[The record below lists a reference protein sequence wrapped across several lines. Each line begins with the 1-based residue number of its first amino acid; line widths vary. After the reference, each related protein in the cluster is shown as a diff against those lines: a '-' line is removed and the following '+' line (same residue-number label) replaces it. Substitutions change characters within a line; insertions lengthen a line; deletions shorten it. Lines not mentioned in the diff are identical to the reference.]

1 MNTQKKLSLAIYWHM
16 HQPVYELEGT
26 YLMPWVRLHAVKD
39 YLDMVLYL
47 EKFPRLKLNFDV
59 VPALL
64 DSIIAYGNDD
74 CHDIHSELSIADTFN
89 LTEEEKS
96 FIINNFFMAKFETM
110 VYRNET
116 YTGLFQK
123 RFSTENVT
131 TDMFSPQ
138 EYSDLMAV
146 FNLVW
151 IDPVHFDRYPR
162 LRELWDKKYGYTQED
177 RIEILN
183 IQRCII
189 REIVPTIRKY
199 IQEGRIELTTSPY
212 YHAILPILIDVKASA
227 KTGLTTEGIPQSL
240 GMLDD
245 AKIQI
250 RSALDRI
257 EEVFGVRPKG
267 MWPPELCIGPK
278 TLGMFAREGIKWTL
292 SDECILSTSINFN
305 FIRDFKGNLS
315 DPYHL
320 LKVYNYQ
327 TKKSNIDIIFRDRSI
342 PNLINFEYAG
352 INPQMAAGDLYEK
365 IKTIQ
370 NKLLVSPDETHLL
383 TIASDCENCWENYQ
397 NDGIEFLENIYKLLE
412 EDNSLETVLI
422 SDYIEADRH
431 KKQLKKIY
439 SGSSIDKTFRFWVGD
454 AEKNKAWA
462 LLKQAKDDLEAYI
475 KQNRYNPNIPRAKRE
490 LMIAEGSDWFWWYGE
505 PNNSGQ
511 DFLFDYMFRERLKH
525 VYQLIGLEPPEILN
539 KTIINTIEV
548 PFKLPQKQISP
559 KMDGLNNSSDDWSNA
574 GTMSLLDGPVFR
586 ENKNVDKIDFGCDT
600 NNMYFRLH
608 VNKNASDTS
617 FIDRINQFYIYMRNA
632 SRLLDRAHI
641 RLISKTDNPY
651 PILTEK
657 FEHELALTLV
667 RDTLYP
673 PRLATVLHPNMWTLD
688 NPEGINIVHDEVIDI
703 SIPFEKLGVRQGET
717 IEFFIANTDSG
728 VKNTYVPQE
737 LLLSM
742 TRE

>member
-47 EKFPRLKLNFDV
+47 EKFPRLKLNFDI

-64 DSIIAYGNDD
+64 DAIIAYENDD
-74 CHDIHSELSIADTFN
+74 CHDIHSELSIKDTYN

-96 FIINNFFMAKFETM
+96 FIINNFFMTKFETM
-110 VYRNET
+110 VYRSET

-151 IDPVHFDRYPR
+151 IDPVHLDRYPR
-162 LRELWDKKYGYTQED
+162 LRELWDKKWGYTRED

-183 IQRCII
+183 IQRSII

-199 IQEGRIELTTSPY
+199 IQEGRIEITTSPY
-212 YHAILPILIDVKASA
+212 YHAILPILIDIKASA
-227 KTGLTTEGIPQSL
+227 KTGVTSEGIPPTL

-245 AKIQI
+245 AKVQI
-250 RSALDRI
+250 RNALDRI

-278 TLGMFAREGIKWTL
+278 TLGMFAREGIKWTI
-292 SDECILSTSINFN
+292 SDECILSASINFN
-305 FIRDFKGNLS
+305 FVRDFKGNLS

-352 INPQMAAGDLYEK
+352 INAQMAAGDLYEK

-370 NKLLVSPDETHLL
+370 NKLLVSPDENHLL
-383 TIASDCENCWENYQ
+383 TISSDCENCWENYQ
-397 NDGIEFLENIYKLLE
+397 NDGVEFLESIYKLLN
-412 EDNSLETVLI
+412 EDESLETVLI
-422 SDYIEADRH
+422 SDYIEKDQH
-431 KKQLKKIY
+431 KKNLKKIY

-454 AEKNKAWA
+454 SEKNKAWA
-462 LLKQAKDDLEAYI
+462 YLKQAKDDLEAYI
-475 KQNRYNPNIPRAKRE
+475 KSYRYNPNIPRAKRE
-490 LMIAEGSDWFWWYGE
+490 LMIAEG
-505 PNNSGQ
+505 
-511 DFLFDYMFRERLKH
+511 
-525 VYQLIGLEPPEILN
+525 
-539 KTIINTIEV
+539 
-548 PFKLPQKQISP
+548 
-559 KMDGLNNSSDDWSNA
+559 
-574 GTMSLLDGPVFR
+574 
-586 ENKNVDKIDFGCDT
+586 
-600 NNMYFRLH
+600 
-608 VNKNASDTS
+608 
-617 FIDRINQFYIYMRNA
+617 
-632 SRLLDRAHI
+632 
-641 RLISKTDNPY
+641 
-651 PILTEK
+651 
-657 FEHELALTLV
+657 
-667 RDTLYP
+667 
-673 PRLATVLHPNMWTLD
+673 
-688 NPEGINIVHDEVIDI
+688 
-703 SIPFEKLGVRQGET
+703 
-717 IEFFIANTDSG
+717 
-728 VKNTYVPQE
+728 
-737 LLLSM
+737 
-742 TRE
+742 